1 MFIMA
6 DDKKPKFYKNTKT
19 NVVKIFR
26 VLKKAEQDQRGF
38 MTVGEISRETGLHKW
53 TVSRTLDIWMSYAVD
68 CVIPEEFEQIGLR
81 VKFIKLSNPGMTE
94 EQVLRGLTIRL
105 NES

>member
-1 MFIMA
+1 MEN
-6 DDKKPKFYKNTKT
+6 KKGPPKFYKNTKT
-19 NVVKIFR
+19 NVAKIFR
-26 VLKKAEQDQRGF
+26 ALKKAHEEERGF

-53 TVSRTLDIWMSYAVD
+53 TVSRTVDLWMPYAVD

-81 VKFIKLSNPGMTE
+81 VKFIKLAKPDMTE

-105 NES
+105 DES